1 MSQQDLIKIKHFIR
15 VSFEIEESLHISSL
29 QKKILLKALEI
40 WEYQS
45 KPAHISQLALSVK
58 GVSERSVYR
67 HLKILIKNGWLQIGI
82 DQKDRRIK
90 IITPSNKLIHMLSTK
105 LSIF

>member
-1 MSQQDLIKIKHFIR
+1 MTHHDLAKIKHFIR
-15 VSFEIEESLHISSL
+15 VSFEIEESLDVSSL
-29 QKKILLKALEI
+29 QKKILLKTFEL
-40 WEYQS
+40 WGRQS
-45 KPAHISQLALSVK
+45 QPAHMSQLAVSIK

-67 HLKILIKNGWLQIGI
+67 HLKILIKKGWLQIGI

>member
-1 MSQQDLIKIKHFIR
+1 MTHHDLAKIKHFIR
-15 VSFEIEESLHISSL
+15 VSFEIEESLDVSSL
-29 QKKILLKALEI
+29 QKKILLKTFEL
-40 WEYQS
+40 WGRQS
-45 KPAHISQLALSVK
+45 QPAHMSQLAVSIK

-67 HLKILIKNGWLQIGI
+67 HLKILIEEGWLMITT
-82 DQKDRRIK
+82 DQQDHRIK